1 MTLKTFMPSGADTVL
16 LAVTTASAR
25 AQLDPHSSV
34 VRVINDGASTAFL
47 HFGDATV
54 TANTAKMPIKA
65 GATETFTTGAA
76 SHVAAVTA
84 SGTTNLYFTNG
95 EGL

>member
-25 AQLDPHSSV
+25 AQLDPNSSA
-34 VRVINDGASTAFL
+34 VRVVNDGAATAFL
-47 HFGDATV
+47 HFGGDTV
-54 TANTAKMPIKA
+54 ASNTAKMPIKA
-65 GATETFTTGAA
+65 GATETFTTGTAGY
-76 SHVAAVTA
+76 VAAVTT